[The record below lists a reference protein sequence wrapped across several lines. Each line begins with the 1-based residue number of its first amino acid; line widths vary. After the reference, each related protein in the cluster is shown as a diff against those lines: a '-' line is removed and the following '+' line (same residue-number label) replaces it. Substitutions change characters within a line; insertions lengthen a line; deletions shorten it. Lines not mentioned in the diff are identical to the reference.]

1 MKFGSIQ
8 KGVFILSFAIILIG
22 CASIVSPTG
31 GPKDEEHPLIVESH
45 PPFNTINFDS
55 KEIDI
60 TFNEFIELKDLNSN
74 LIISPPMEEK
84 PMIRKKGKTLNIKFE
99 EEFKDSTTYNIY
111 FGNSV
116 QDYNEGNPIEDFQYV
131 LSTGS
136 YIDSLS
142 IEGYIIN
149 AFSLV
154 PEEGVFVMLYTEHG
168 DSVPIK
174 QIPEYISKTN
184 KEGLFRLNNI
194 APNEYK
200 LFCIRDFNRNYLFD
214 LPNEEIAYIDSLV
227 RFELVT
233 KTFTDTI
240 YKSDT
245 LHNNL
250 GQEIYAD
257 LDTAANKEIDTIITQ
272 TKTFYPVNNY
282 TLRLFT
288 EDREVQYIAN
298 YKREIKQKIEVML
311 NKSAKDSI
319 VFALADTVINDS
331 WFIKEANSN
340 MDSIIY
346 WLTNPALYN
355 KENLL
360 TTLSYYKEDSN
371 LMLQWVTDTL
381 KFRYFEPKK
390 KKRER
395 DDKEEETVYLKYSLN
410 VKSKA
415 TVDLNK
421 KLNISFETPVKNY
434 NNNRIKLIAQV
445 DSLEFP
451 VDFNL
456 LRDSIKPREFKL
468 DADWCEDT
476 IYRMEIYPGAFT
488 DIYKFSNDTN
498 IIDFKTQKRDF
509 YGVIFADITG
519 IDSSFQAICQIIL
532 PGKDEEKIIKQEIIN
547 VDQLVKF
554 DFLPPKEFIFKVIL
568 DKNFNNKWD
577 TGEYLKNIQPEEAL
591 YYTEKIKV
599 RSNWDMEI
607 NFDLKKQ

>member
-1 MKFGSIQ
+1 MKFSGIQ
-8 KGVFILSFAIILIG
+8 KVIFIVGFTTILYG
-22 CASIVSPTG
+22 CASISAPTG
-31 GPKDEEHPLIVESH
+31 GPKDIEHPLIVESD

-116 QDYNEGNPIEDFQYV
+116 RDYNEGNPIENFQYV

-142 IEGYIIN
+142 IEGEVLD
-149 AFSLV
+149 AFTLI
-154 PEEGVFVMLYTEHG
+154 PEEGVFVMLYTEYE
-168 DSVPIK
+168 DSVPFK

-194 APNEYK
+194 AQNEYK

-214 LPNEEIAYIDSLV
+214 LPNEEIAYIDTLV
-227 RFELVT
+227 SFELVT

-245 LHNNL
+245 LQNNQ
-250 GQEIYAD
+250 GREIYAD
-257 LDTAANKEIDTIITQ
+257 LDTGTNKEIDTIITQ

-288 EDREVQYIAN
+288 EDREVQYLAN
-298 YKREIKQKIEVML
+298 YKRESKQKIEVML
-311 NKSAKDSI
+311 NKPAKDSV
-319 VFALADTVINDS
+319 VFALADTVISDP
-331 WFIKEANSN
+331 WFLKEASSD

-346 WLTNPALYN
+346 WLTDPALYN
-355 KENLL
+355 KENIL

-371 LMLQWVTDTL
+371 LVLQWVTDTL
-381 KFRYFEPKK
+381 NFRYFESKK
-390 KKRER
+390 KKR
-395 DDKEEETVYLKYSLN
+395 DDEEEEEVFLKYALN

-415 TVDLNK
+415 TIDLNRMI
-421 KLNISFETPVKNY
+421 NFSFETPVKNY
-434 NNNRIKLIAQV
+434 NNNRIKLIASV

-451 VDFNL
+451 VNFTL
-456 LRDSIKPREFKL
+456 FKDSLKSRKFKI
-468 DADWCEDT
+468 DVDWSEDT

-498 IIDFKTQKRDF
+498 IIEFKTQKRDY
-509 YGVIFADITG
+509 YGIILADITG
-519 IDSSFQAICQIIL
+519 IDSSFQAICQLVISS
-532 PGKDEEKIIKQEIIN
+532 KDGEKIIKQEIIN

-577 TGEYLKNIQPEEAL
+577 TGDYLKNIQPEEAL
-591 YYTEKIKV
+591 YYIEKIKV